1 MAMTAEMK
9 RFLHERGLTAIK
21 VAERSDLIVPK
32 DIYGMLRGK
41 TKMHPHVK
49 EVLCNVYGM
58 TEKEY
63 AAAIPNN
70 GG

>member
-1 MAMTAEMK
+1 MTAEMK
-9 RFLHERGLTAIK
+9 RFLHGRGLTAMQ
-21 VAERSDLIVPK
+21 VAERSRLIVPR
-32 DIYGMLRGK
+32 DIYGMFNGSM
-41 TKMHPHVK
+41 KMHPHVK
-49 EVLCNVYGM
+49 EVLCKVYGM

>member
-1 MAMTAEMK
+1 MTAEMK
-9 RFLHERGLTAIK
+9 CFLHGRGLTAMQ
-21 VAERSDLIVPK
+21 VAERSRLIVPR
-32 DIYGMLRGK
+32 DIYGMLNGRM
-41 TKMHPHVK
+41 KMHPHVK
-49 EVLCNVYGM
+49 EVLCKVYGM